1 MDTHG
6 FCEVGCA
13 FVGMGWM
20 DANGLRCR
28 SGCTA
33 GWLLKILNILSCGRD
48 DCVADVRW
56 EGRTSATQSHPQDK
70 IFQHPSSRPA
80 RPVLVAAAVFSNRVL
95 LKISR
100 ACNAQGMW
108 LGKWRQPRVSARVR
122 ATSFDGLAEFARLCS
137 RLKKSGAIVRYH
149 KSPSLGF
156 VLELVTKPWRPD
168 SGNRR
173 RFQLRRSLRVMHMS
187 VFFITIVF
195 CSLNIVNA
203 VPIASSTD
211 VNTTLIEG
219 APCHF

>member
-156 VLELVTKPWRPD
+156 VLELVTEPWRRDSLGPMPD
-168 SGNRR
+168 RGSNFLRTRLVGQRGVGGSGPW
-173 RFQLRRSLRVMHMS
+173 S
-187 VFFITIVF
+187 
-195 CSLNIVNA
+195 
-203 VPIASSTD
+203 
-211 VNTTLIEG
+211 
-219 APCHF
+219 

>member
-33 GWLLKILNILSCGRD
+33 GWRWLLKILNILSCGRD

-156 VLELVTKPWRPD
+156 VLELVTEPWRRD
-168 SGNRR
+168 SNIHKHHKKTVSD
-173 RFQLRRSLRVMHMS
+173 Q
-187 VFFITIVF
+187 FF
-195 CSLNIVNA
+195 A
-203 VPIASSTD
+203 
-211 VNTTLIEG
+211 NTTFSFFLVIFGSSRGG
-219 APCHF
+219 AGG

>member
-33 GWLLKILNILSCGRD
+33 GWLLKNLNILSCGRD

-168 SGNRR
+168 SLSCFPGGAQKLVRGNGPSARPSAR
-173 RFQLRRSLRVMHMS
+173 L
-187 VFFITIVF
+187 
-195 CSLNIVNA
+195 CA
-203 VPIASSTD
+203 K
-211 VNTTLIEG
+211 G
-219 APCHF
+219 